1 MLVRNVN
8 IGKYAST
15 SAIENTPSTS
25 TRIREARLQK
35 GFTQLELA
43 NLIGLKY
50 YAISCIEKSGKFR
63 LETLK
68 KLSKALDKPAAYLGC
83 FENMPESTF
92 QERFK
97 KARHYHSF
105 DLITTAKYLG
115 VNQRT
120 IYMWEN
126 GLSVPNNENIK
137 KIYEF
142 MRILDK

>member
-15 SAIENTPSTS
+15 SAIENTPSA
-25 TRIREARLQK
+25 RIREARLQK

-63 LETLK
+63 LETLR
-68 KLSKALDKPAAYLGC
+68 KLSNVLDKAASYLGC
-83 FENMPESTF
+83 FENMPDSTF
-92 QERFK
+92 QEQFK
-97 KARHYHSF
+97 KARHYHAF
-105 DLITTAKYLG
+105 DLASAANHLNI
-115 VNQRT
+115 NQRT

-126 GLSVPNNENIK
+126 GLSSPSKENIK
-137 KIYEF
+137 NVKEF
-142 MRILDK
+142 INILNK

>member
-8 IGKYAST
+8 IRKYTST
-15 SAIENTPSTS
+15 SAIENTPSA
-25 TRIREARLQK
+25 RIREARLQK

-43 NLIGLKY
+43 NLIGLNY

-63 LETLK
+63 LETLR
-68 KLSKALDKPAAYLGC
+68 KLSKALDKPASYLGC

-97 KARHYHSF
+97 KARHYHAF
-105 DLITTAKYLG
+105 DLLTTAKYLG

-126 GLSVPNNENIK
+126 GLSSPSKENIK
-137 KIYEF
+137 NANEF
-142 MRILDK
+142 MNILNK